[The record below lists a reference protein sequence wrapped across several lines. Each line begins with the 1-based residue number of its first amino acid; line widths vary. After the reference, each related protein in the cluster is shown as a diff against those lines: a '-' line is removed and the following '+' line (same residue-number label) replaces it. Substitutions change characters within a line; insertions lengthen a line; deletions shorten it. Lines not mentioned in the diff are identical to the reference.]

1 MEKDL
6 INLLKGIKY
15 QTGYMTGSW
24 KDHNMLKRMS
34 IEDKI
39 SPWSI
44 EEEVDAFAKKHIAF
58 KSAHFDF
65 GGINFISYKY

>member
-24 KDHNMLKRMS
+24 EDHNMLKRMS

-44 EEEVDAFAKKHIAF
+44 EKEVDAFAKKHNLNLTNETEE
-58 KSAHFDF
+58 KN
-65 GGINFISYKY
+65 GN